1 METAMKASKKLG
13 LALVAAAAAL
23 MTAGSA
29 FAWGHSRVSI
39 GFGFGFPSYYYPAP
53 YYYPPAYP
61 YYYPTPVVVQQ
72 QPQTYV
78 ERPDAAPEAQNYW
91 YYCAESKIYYP
102 YVKQCPGG
110 WQRVQPSPPP
120 G

>member
-1 METAMKASKKLG
+1 MKATKKLG
-13 LALVAAAAAL
+13 LALIAAAAAL

-29 FAWGHSRVSI
+29 FAWGHGHSRVTI
-39 GFGFGFPSYYYPAP
+39 GFGFGYPFYAPAPWYYYPPPSYYYP
-53 YYYPPAYP
+53 PA
-61 YYYPTPVVVQQ
+61 PVVIQ

-78 ERPDAAPEAQNYW
+78 ERQDAAPETQSYW
-91 YYCAESKIYYP
+91 YYCAESKTYYP